1 VTEKGYDLLVKA
13 ASSYDNVFDVFG
25 LSLQSWHYESETL
38 KYFVSRHLNMA
49 NLVEMN
55 QEKVVC
61 PQCRTEGKRSKVI
74 LYPGQTV
81 PKMKHTDGYWDENGD
96 FIEFNAE
103 IKLPWYICSNGHVT
117 PRDPNDRHKHS

>member
-1 VTEKGYDLLVKA
+1 MN
-13 ASSYDNVFDVFG
+13 SSSGD
-25 LSLQSWHYESETL
+25 YESETF
-38 KYFVSRHLNMA
+38 KYFVFRHPTRA
-49 NLVEMN
+49 NLAEMN

-61 PQCRTEGKRSKVI
+61 PQCMTEGKRSKVI

-81 PKMKHTDGYWDENGD
+81 PKMKYTDGYWDENGD

-117 PRDPNDRHKHS
+117 PRDPTDRHEHS